1 MYTALNISSHN
12 IKVLSLKGKRVYT
25 WASADLTPGL
35 VRDGQ
40 ILKPEA
46 LGKAIDSLFK
56 SNDIPR
62 TNVIVGIAGLPFTHR
77 FISLPRLKSSLAKE
91 AILRTAKKEISLPL
105 DELYVSWQ
113 SVNGKGEEQKYFVL
127 GVPRHPVDT
136 VLQTLKIA
144 NVEPYLIELQPL
156 ALARAAN
163 RGEAIIVNMEPDC
176 FDIVLVT
183 NGLPTVIHTVNPRS
197 EGATLEDNIHRLAQ
211 ELTKIVAY
219 NQSNNPDLHISS
231 STPLLLTGELAADA
245 IASKLLQSEIE
256 YPLEP
261 LVPPVELP
269 DNLPI
274 APYTTSIGLALKRT
288 AIKPS
293 LRGEDSYFTDI
304 NIDILADKYL
314 KPKTKLISIK
324 NLLLT
329 IFLVVV
335 VGIIFPL
342 YQMRANV
349 ITDNK
354 VLETNLSTVMRQL
367 DLATRINDET
377 VSTENQIDEI
387 NATTNALEA
396 ANENILGTRGDF
408 NTGLQRIISL
418 MPSKT
423 YFTSIEIL
431 KDGITIQGEAD
442 DVFTVINYAT
452 ALEAEGIF
460 TEVHITQ
467 LDENIVTVP
476 VTGETEPTPSQVTL
490 ITFEIVC
497 KK

>member
-12 IKVLSLKGKRVYT
+12 IRALSLKGKRVNT
-25 WASADLTPGL
+25 WASADLKPGL

-40 ILKPEA
+40 ILQPEA

-77 FISLPRLKSSLAKE
+77 VINLPRLKSNLIEE
-91 AILRTAKKEISLPL
+91 AILRTVKKEISLPL
-105 DELYVSWQ
+105 NELYVSWQ
-113 SVNGKGEEQKYFVL
+113 SINGKGEEQKYFVL
-127 GVPRHPVDT
+127 GVPRNPVDT

-144 NVEPYLIELQPL
+144 NLEPYLIELQPL

-176 FDIVLVT
+176 FDIILVT
-183 NGLPTVIHTVNPRS
+183 NGLPSVIHTVNPRS
-197 EGATLEDNIHRLAQ
+197 EGSTLEDNIHSLVQ

-245 IASKLLQSEIE
+245 MASKLLQSEID

-274 APYTTSIGLALKRT
+274 ASYTTSIGLALKRT
-288 AIKPS
+288 VIKPS
-293 LRGEDSYFTDI
+293 LRGKDSIFYDI
-304 NIDILADKYL
+304 NINILEDKNL
-314 KPKTKLISIK
+314 KPKSKPISMR

-329 IFLVVV
+329 ILLVAAVA
-335 VGIIFPL
+335 ILFPL
-342 YQMRANV
+342 YQARNQA
-349 ITDNK
+349 ISDNGAYA
-354 VLETNLSTVMRQL
+354 TSLSTITRQL
-367 DLATRINDET
+367 DLATRVDEDT
-377 VSTENQIDEI
+377 VSTENRIDEI
-387 NATTNALEA
+387 RATTDALET
-396 ANENILGTRGDF
+396 ANKNVLSPRGEF
-408 NTGLQRIISL
+408 NTGLQSVVSIL
-418 MPSKT
+418 PAKT
-423 YFTSIEIL
+423 YFTSVEIV
-431 KDGITIQGEAD
+431 KDAITIKGEAD
-442 DVFTVINYAT
+442 DVFTVIQYAT
-452 ALEAEGIF
+452 DLEAKGVF
-460 TEVHITQ
+460 TEVRITQ
-467 LDENIVTVP
+467 LDEEMVTLP
-476 VTGETEPTPSQVTL
+476 ATGEPEPTPTQVAL